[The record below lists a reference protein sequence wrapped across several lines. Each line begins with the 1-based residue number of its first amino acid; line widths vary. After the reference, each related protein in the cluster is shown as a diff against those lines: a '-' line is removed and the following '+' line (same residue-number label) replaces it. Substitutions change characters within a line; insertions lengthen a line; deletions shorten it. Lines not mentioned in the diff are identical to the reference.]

1 MYRKSAKEKALSVG
15 EVLLIGCEGAGKTL
29 LCNHLEKITK
39 GKADAL
45 LQSETQASIGVELIE
60 VPHRSRLIAIREI
73 GGTMQPMWNRYF
85 DVCASIIV
93 VADSSTP
100 HAAVSAA
107 VELAEVL
114 STPTAMGKRVML
126 VLNKRDVVGAPP
138 EASVRQLLRL
148 PTLEAATNGRL
159 TVLCASAL
167 TGDGLPQL
175 LDWCYD
181 SCIAAAA
188 AAAIAAAAEK
198 SAAKASSKA
207 TKHATKSRWSRSSKK
222 AKGEDPHS
230 ADAIKAAEAAARG
243 AAAAKE
249 RENKP

>member
-1 MYRKSAKEKALSVG
+1 
-15 EVLLIGCEGAGKTL
+15 
-29 LCNHLEKITK
+29 
-39 GKADAL
+39 
-45 LQSETQASIGVELIE
+45 
-60 VPHRSRLIAIREI
+60 
-73 GGTMQPMWNRYF
+73 MQPMWNRYF
-85 DVCASIIV
+85 EVCASIIF

-100 HAAVSAA
+100 HAAASAA

-114 STPTAMGKRVML
+114 STPTSMGKRVML
-126 VLNKRDVVGAPP
+126 VLNKRDMVGAPP

-207 TKHATKSRWSRSSKK
+207 TKPATKSRWSRSSKK
-222 AKGEDPHS
+222 AKGEEDPHS
-230 ADAIKAAEAAARG
+230 ADAIKAAEAAARA

-249 RENKP
+249 NKP